1 MACLGEKIFTNRLTV
16 KTIAIAIGIWLA
28 FPGTVVAQNK
38 TCIDNVPPARLLN
51 RPLVNPLPVDWQ
63 AILDLIHSYAWTL
76 EDRDDAAFVALFTK
90 DAVYE
95 VCRNGGPAAG
105 QSQIVRTTSQ
115 MELQDYIRGQFADLE
130 ADQLQTRH
138 FLTNTILNT
147 SGEIVQAKTAML
159 VVVQQADD
167 AIPEID
173 YTAVLKMRIVKDDDI
188 WKFEQLTL
196 FTDTPVFIAK
206 AR

>member
-1 MACLGEKIFTNRLTV
+1 MACLGEKIFTNQLTV

-28 FPGTVVAQNK
+28 FPGTGVAQNK

-51 RPLVNPLPVDWQ
+51 RPLNNPLPEDRH

-76 EDRDDAAFVALFTK
+76 EGRDYAAFIALFTN

-95 VCRNGGPAAG
+95 VCRNGGGA

-115 MELQDYIRGQFADLE
+115 KELEDYIRGQFADLE
-130 ADQLQTRH
+130 ADELQTRH

-147 SGEIVQAKTAML
+147 DDKVVQAKTAML
-159 VVVQQADD
+159 VIVQQADD
-167 AIPEID
+167 AIPEVD
-173 YTAVLKMRIVKDDDI
+173 YTAVLKMRIVKVDDI
-188 WKFEQLTL
+188 WKFEKLTL
-196 FTDTPVFIAK
+196 FTDTPEFIAK